1 MVVEIGR
8 HRRPASPVA
17 QAVLVAVC
25 WLTVLAVSPYRHVPA
40 QVHDIALFVHL
51 GSMVIGFGAVLTVDW
66 FGLLW
71 LTGRRTLADVL
82 STARGTHVLIWAGFA
97 GLLASGALLGMPA
110 GPKALAVLVIGINGV
125 YAAVLLRELGRHP
138 RPPTFLLVRAG
149 LATTISQAAWWT
161 ALVLGYLNS
170 RGR

>member
-8 HRRPASPVA
+8 HRRPASPVG

-25 WLTVLAVSPYRHVPA
+25 WLTVLAVSPYRHVSPR
-40 QVHDIALFVHL
+40 VHDLALLVHL

-71 LTGRRTLADVL
+71 LAGRRGFADVL
-82 STARGTHVLIWAGFA
+82 STARGTHVPIWAGFA

-110 GPKALAVLVIGINGV
+110 GPKALAVLVIGVNGV
-125 YAAVLLRELGRHP
+125 YAAVLLRELTRHP
-138 RPPTFLLVRAG
+138 EPPTSLLVRSG

-170 RGR
+170 RG